1 MPVTRVLY
9 RNDEV
14 APEFLTRELCADD
27 RDVTMRLARAELEFA
42 YVSAALSPAAK
53 LELFKMIGD
62 YRSRVRGV
70 PEGVTPLFF
79 GPLTLSHDDQVERR
93 SNPTFARARRR
104 SDCGQVQLKLSS
116 SADLRRRILS
126 AIRLSGL
133 STGDFAVSVLGVDT
147 RTVQRYLAGEKV
159 PDSRRTWLDRLESV
173 EADEGGVRITLR
185 AGARNAQRA
194 HNNAPRVLEG
204 VAAGD
209 DNST

>member
-9 RNDEV
+9 RNEEL

-42 YVSAALSPAAK
+42 YVAAALSPGAR
-53 LELFKMIGD
+53 LDLFKMIGD
-62 YRSRVRGV
+62 YRSRVRGI

-79 GPLTLSHDDQVERR
+79 GPLTLSHDDQVDRR

-104 SDCGQVQLKLSS
+104 TDCGPVQLRLSS
-116 SADLRRRILS
+116 SSELRRQVRSI
-126 AIRLSGL
+126 IRLSGL
-133 STGDFAVSVLGVDT
+133 SKTRFAEAIGIDH
-147 RTVQRYLAGEKV
+147 RTLQRYLAGSPV
-159 PDSRRTWLDRLESV
+159 PDSRRNWLERVESV
-173 EADEGGVRITLR
+173 EADEAGVRITLR
-185 AGARNAQRA
+185 AGGVSRWER
-194 HNNAPRVLEG
+194 NNAPRVLEG